1 MSSQF
6 SSLPR
11 LPRTDRG
18 GGRRPPSPLCFWV
31 GGSGRIFSPF
41 PSTGIPLSLFSF
53 PPSFAESLLSARP
66 KEKRIPL
73 RRRRRYLDAGGGGG
87 EMMPKYPPST
97 QIHFLLFTQQLR
109 SLLLLL
115 MMFPRLPPRLDSGGF
130 LDPNYTTHAPVL
142 PSPSSLRDASLA
154 KIAIIPRSPLSPP
167 PRQ

>member
-18 GGRRPPSPLCFWV
+18 GRGRRPPSPLCFWV

-41 PSTGIPLSLFSF
+41 PSTGIPLSLFS
-53 PPSFAESLLSARP
+53 PPSRSLFCPRAPKKRES
-66 KEKRIPL
+66 PL

-87 EMMPKYPPST
+87 GEMMPKYFPRT

-109 SLLLLL
+109 SLLLL
-115 MMFPRLPPRLDSGGF
+115 MMFPRLPPRLDCGGF
-130 LDPNYTTHAPVL
+130 LDPNYTTHAPAL
-142 PSPSSLRDASLA
+142 HPLRDASLA
-154 KIAIIPRSPLSPP
+154 KIAIIPRSPPPP